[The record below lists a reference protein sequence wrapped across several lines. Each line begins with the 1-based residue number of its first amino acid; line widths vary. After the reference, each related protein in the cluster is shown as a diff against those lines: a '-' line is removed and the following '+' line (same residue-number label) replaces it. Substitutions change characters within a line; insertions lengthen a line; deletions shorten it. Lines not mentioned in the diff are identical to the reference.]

1 MSLLSIHNVRKV
13 YPGVTALAAAS
24 ADFDEGELVSIIGP
38 NGAGKST
45 LFGAL
50 AGEHAVTGG
59 SIEFEGVDITGW
71 DANRRARA
79 GISRTFQVARQFS
92 TFTVLENLLV
102 SFQAGRGEW
111 WRPWRNFIVHRI
123 PAEVEHLI
131 GPARLEP
138 LLDRPASTLPQ
149 GDRKRLELA
158 MALAQRPKVLLL
170 DEPTAGMTEE
180 DSSITVDMLR
190 RSAED
195 NPKMCMILAAH
206 DMSVVFA
213 LAARIILM
221 GEGRIL
227 LDGSPELVAGHSLT
241 RLTYLGEE

>member
-1 MSLLSIHNVRKV
+1 MSLLSTHNVRKV
-13 YPGVTALAAAS
+13 YPGVTALAGAS
-24 ADFDEGELVSIIGP
+24 ADFEEGELVAIIGP

-45 LFGAL
+45 FFGTL
-50 AGEHAVTGG
+50 AGEHAASGG
-59 SIEFEGVDITGW
+59 SIEFDGHDITEW

-92 TFTVLENLLV
+92 TFTVLENLLL
-102 SFQAGRGEW
+102 SYQAGRGQW
-111 WRPWRNFIVHRI
+111 WRPWRQFRLHTI
-123 PAEVEHLI
+123 PAEVEQLI

-138 LLDRPASTLPQ
+138 LLERPAATLPQ

-180 DSSITVDMLR
+180 DSGITVEMLL
-190 RSAED
+190 RSAEAD
-195 NPKMCMILAAH
+195 PKMCMILAAH

-227 LDGSPELVAGHSLT
+227 LDGSSDLVAGHVLT